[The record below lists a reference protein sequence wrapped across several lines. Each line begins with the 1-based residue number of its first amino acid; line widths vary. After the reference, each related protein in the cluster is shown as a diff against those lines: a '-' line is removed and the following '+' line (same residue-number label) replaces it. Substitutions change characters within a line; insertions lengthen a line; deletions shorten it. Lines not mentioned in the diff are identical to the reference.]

1 MLHNHISK
9 RLLLAAVGLF
19 AGSAA
24 FAQLN
29 VNGEGDVGIGFW
41 PTYTPSDGAQFHV
54 QNDFSSGKP
63 FFVPNNYMTAYF
75 QDYTSDLGYRYGILN
90 DQYAPKG
97 GYSYGLLNQMYING
111 NGPYTDY
118 TVGMY
123 NYTSGAASTTYGI
136 NNFWYQYGNCAGGQG
151 FGIYNDGYTDTQD
164 DAYGI
169 WNHLGNW
176 NSNPACCSK
185 RYGIYNVVDP
195 ANVCGGAGIYSSF
208 PAGVGPAG
216 LFDGDVQINGS
227 LTVTSDERK
236 KENIADLKGALA
248 TVQRLK
254 GHTYTFKADDNM
266 NLAQGEQ
273 IGFLAQE
280 LEQVLPSLV
289 ESVNMPSNNVAS
301 LDKAIEPLKP
311 GEKPKPNTPANM
323 PTEEIK
329 AVNYIGVI
337 PVLVEAIK
345 EQQVL
350 IERQQAQIQALEA
363 KIGK

>member
-1 MLHNHISK
+1 MLHNLTSK
-9 RLLLAAVGLF
+9 RLLLVAVGLF

-29 VNGEGDVGIGFW
+29 VNGEGDVGVGFW
-41 PTYTPSDGAQFHV
+41 PTYTPSDFTQFHV
-54 QNDFSSGKP
+54 NNDWNSGSP
-63 FFVPNNYMTAYF
+63 FFNPNNYCTGF
-75 QDYTSDLGYRYGILN
+75 FEDYSSTMGFRYGVFN
-90 DQYAPKG
+90 NQYAPKG
-97 GYSYGLLNQMYING
+97 GSSYGLLNQMYING

-118 TVGMY
+118 TVGFY
-123 NYTSGAASTTYGI
+123 NYTGGANSYTYGI
-136 NNFWYQYGNCAGGQG
+136 NNFWYQDGWPSCAGGQG
-151 FGIYNDGYTDTQD
+151 YGIYNDGYTSTQD

-169 WNHLGNW
+169 YNHLGTF
-176 NSNPACCSK
+176 NPSCCGK
-185 RYGIYNVVDP
+185 RYGIYSVVEKDG
-195 ANVCGGAGIYSSF
+195 NCGGAGIYSSF
-208 PAGVGPAG
+208 PSGAGPAG

-227 LTVTSDERK
+227 LSVTSDERK
-236 KENIADLKGALA
+236 KENIGDVKDALA
-248 TVQRLK
+248 IVQRLK

-280 LEQVLPSLV
+280 LELVLPNLV
-289 ESVNMPSNNVAS
+289 EEVQIPTHNVTQV
-301 LDKAIEPLKP
+301 DKPTKPLKG
-311 GEKPKPNTPANM
+311 GEKLEPTKPTNI

-350 IERQQAQIQALEA
+350 IERQQAQIQALQE
-363 KIGK
+363 KVGK